1 LDLAAAAR
9 RGRSKFGI
17 LSVNRRNSWEGGAV
31 KNLLSL
37 GLLALGICGV
47 ASGQTFRAITSEGP
61 WGNYEAF
68 PDVCRLAGGDLFVV
82 FYAGTGHV
90 TLPSDNAPTGGSV
103 DGMRSSDGGKTWS
116 EPSLVIDTPQDDR
129 DPHVCQ
135 LANGDLLVTFF
146 TRSVQRKGDA
156 SLEVGHVWVV
166 RSTDNGKTWDAE
178 PTPVAPTPYDDY
190 QGVSSVFISGPPMQ
204 LEGEHVILPVYGTVS
219 PGHYETAMI
228 HSKDF
233 GKTWGDASRVDPEQS
248 AGFSY
253 GFCEACVARLADGRL
268 ITIMR
273 PGMHQSY
280 SDDEGYTWS
289 KATQLPHRGDAPTV
303 IRTKDNVLVC
313 AHRHPGTAVSISN
326 DDGATWRAP
335 WQIDTVGGA
344 YPGLAELDD
353 GSIVCIYYEEG
364 AGSSIREAVFRVEPG
379 IRLHDLDVRWPPP
392 PPPGEPIDLRA
403 MHAEGKLTITTD
415 MQWTDA
421 DRGAGPTAVFDGNVE
436 HFHAAWKAVED
447 QPATYA
453 IELDKAYELT
463 GLGICLKQGQGAR
476 DFAESAEVYL
486 SQDGDQWERPLV
498 TFKDAVTKSVLY
510 RSFPAPVSAKFV
522 KVVITRSD
530 GWPGLN
536 ELELYAR

>member
-1 LDLAAAAR
+1 M
-9 RGRSKFGI
+9 
-17 LSVNRRNSWEGGAV
+17 

-37 GLLALGICGV
+37 GLLAFGICGG

-103 DGMRSSDGGKTWS
+103 YGMRSSDGGKTWS
-116 EPSLVIDTPQDDR
+116 RPSLVIDTPQDDR

-135 LANGDLLVTFF
+135 LANGDLLVT
-146 TRSVQRKGDA
+146 
-156 SLEVGHVWVV
+156 
-166 RSTDNGKTWDAE
+166 
-178 PTPVAPTPYDDY
+178 
-190 QGVSSVFISGPPMQ
+190 
-204 LEGEHVILPVYGTVS
+204 
-219 PGHYETAMI
+219 
-228 HSKDF
+228 
-233 GKTWGDASRVDPEQS
+233 
-248 AGFSY
+248 
-253 GFCEACVARLADGRL
+253 
-268 ITIMR
+268 
-273 PGMHQSY
+273 
-280 SDDEGYTWS
+280 
-289 KATQLPHRGDAPTV
+289 
-303 IRTKDNVLVC
+303 KDNVLVC
-313 AHRHPGTAVSISN
+313 AHRHPGTAVSIST

-335 WQIDTVGGA
+335 WQIDTAGGA

-392 PPPGEPIDLRA
+392 PPPGAPIDLRA

-421 DRGAGPTAVFDGNVE
+421 ERGAGPTAVFDGNVE

-447 QPATYA
+447 RPATYA

-486 SQDGDQWERPLV
+486 SQDGDQWDQPV
-498 TFKDAVTKSVLY
+498 ATFEDAVTKSVLY
-510 RSFPAPVSAKFV
+510 KSFPAPVSAKFV
-522 KVVITRSD
+522 KVVITKSD